1 MDRSNSNVTDVLQ
14 LGVHVF
20 SKHVV
25 VLRIADT
32 NLLLNQSHCRLSQSS
47 VYILSNINHIEQA
60 SAQKFSHIPGG
71 GGGGG
76 GARAG

>member
-1 MDRSNSNVTDVLQ
+1 M
-14 LGVHVF
+14 F

-47 VYILSNINHIEQA
+47 VYILPNINHIDQA
-60 SAQKFSHIPGG
+60 RAQKFSHIPE
-71 GGGGG
+71 GGGG